1 MQLERAVGN
10 NEKLENSK
18 LENLKLEIFHLSW
31 KVPIEVGKFSMKT
44 FSNFGSN
51 FPTSFFPISPT
62 SFFPFPTALFN
73 YMHPKRRVKTMK
85 NNTDCILEF

>member
-31 KVPIEVGKFSMKT
+31 KVPVEVGKFSMQ
-44 FSNFGSN
+44 F
-51 FPTSFFPISPT
+51 
-62 SFFPFPTALFN
+62 
-73 YMHPKRRVKTMK
+73 
-85 NNTDCILEF
+85 